1 MSVDRLREI
10 ASGYPVVA
18 ITHAVERAFRHHPPD
33 DNPELCDT
41 LAELVADWLAHPDTP
56 EDLTPPL
63 APVVI
68 AAIARNLSA
77 RAN

>member
-1 MSVDRLREI
+1 MTVDQFREI
-10 ASGYPVVA
+10 AASYPVPA
-18 ITHAVERAFRHHPPD
+18 ITYAVERAFRHHPPD
-33 DNPELCDT
+33 DNPELCDA
-41 LAELVADWLAHPDTP
+41 LAELVVDWLSHPDTP

-63 APVVI
+63 ASVVI